1 MTIYPESIDT
11 DLSRLL
17 TDVQNGSMQLP
28 EFQRDWVWDD
38 DRIRGIIASL
48 SQGYPIGAIMRLKY
62 GNPEIQFKYRT
73 ITGVDGISVA
83 PEYLIF
89 QKNRFIPR
97 QIKEKASN
105 DITIF
110 P

>member
-48 SQGYPIGAIMRLKY
+48 SQGYPNRCHYAS
-62 GNPEIQFKYRT
+62 EIWKSRNSVQ
-73 ITGVDGISVA
+73 ISNN
-83 PEYLIF
+83 
-89 QKNRFIPR
+89 NRC
-97 QIKEKASN
+97 
-105 DITIF
+105 
-110 P
+110 

>member
-38 DRIRGIIASL
+38 DRI
-48 SQGYPIGAIMRLKY
+48 
-62 GNPEIQFKYRT
+62 
-73 ITGVDGISVA
+73 
-83 PEYLIF
+83 
-89 QKNRFIPR
+89 
-97 QIKEKASN
+97 
-105 DITIF
+105 
-110 P
+110 